1 MTDERKTYAI
11 KMDAK
16 TYSTFNTIAKARGIS
31 MVMAMRHAL
40 GLFIAE
46 NLMCLHVVDAGYDLS
61 QLDERITSL
70 ENKMG
75 ENTTSSPKQHT

>member
-1 MTDERKTYAI
+1 MKDERKTYPM

-16 TYSTFNTIAKARGIS
+16 TYQTFNTIAKAKGIT
-31 MVMAMRHAL
+31 MVMAIRHAL

-46 NLMCLHVVDAGYDLS
+46 NLMMLNIVDAGYDLS

-75 ENTTSSPKQHT
+75 EDTTPSPKQHT

>member
-1 MTDERKTYAI
+1 MKQERKVYPI

-16 TYSTFNTIAKARGIS
+16 TYQTFNTIAKAKGIT

-46 NLMCLHVVDAGYDLS
+46 NLMMLNIVDAGYDLS
-61 QLDERITSL
+61 ELDDRITSL
-70 ENKMG
+70 ENKVG
-75 ENTTSSPKQHT
+75 EDTTPSPTQHK